1 MWKTLTCAVLVLAG
15 AVAVPAA
22 AHAQPAPND
31 AKLAEELAQQAFDAY
46 QKGDFA
52 AAIALYKKA
61 YQSSAAGVI
70 LFNIAN
76 IYDKKLKDKEQAFD
90 YYRKYLRSGDTE
102 PELVKRASERI
113 DTVRAEIE
121 AGKRTQEEER
131 NAAAGG
137 SNPNGSGTVAPG
149 TVVLPPPPP
158 PPDPP
163 RTATQK
169 LGLAAGGVG
178 LATLAGGGL
187 FAYLARSKNKDAA
200 GSCNDRV
207 CQDDAGLQAV
217 KDARKWAN
225 LSTGF
230 VIAGAALITTG
241 VVLYIYGPSKK
252 EDRMNGT
259 TVGIIPQ
266 LDGLAITGAW

>member
-1 MWKTLTCAVLVLAG
+1 
-15 AVAVPAA
+15 VAVPTA

-131 NAAAGG
+131 NAAAAGA
-137 SNPNGSGTVAPG
+137 NPNGSGIVAPG
-149 TVVLPPPPP
+149 AAVLPPPPP

-163 RTATQK
+163 RTGMQK

-178 LATLAGGGL
+178 IAALAVGGGL
-187 FAYLARSKNKDAA
+187 GYYARTKNKDAA
-200 GSCNDRV
+200 AFCNDRV
-207 CQDDAGLQAV
+207 CQDGPGLGLISDAH
-217 KDARKWAN
+217 KWAN

-230 VIAGAALITTG
+230 VIGGAALLTTG